1 MEFKDFKELYAFL
14 RGKFIEIE
22 PKEYV
27 EPSEKEEKPKRTR
40 KKKEE

>member
-1 MEFKDFKELYAFL
+1 MVFKDFKELYAFL
-14 RGKFIEIE
+14 RGKFVEVE

-27 EPSEKEEKPKRTR
+27 EEEKAKKPSRK